1 MNALKICLL
10 GFSLLVFANCT
21 NTSKAVSNNAVV
33 QNEDANAKK
42 KKTKTPKTPKES
54 RYTNM
59 VSLTQVFRTVSGV
72 RVMGNGNN
80 PELLVMGLS
89 SSGTPLFVV
98 NGVPSNASFGELNG
112 TIAPANIKRIKVLR
126 TPSELGLYG
135 VRGGAGVI
143 EITLK

>member
-33 QNEDANAKK
+33 QNEDAKAKK
-42 KKTKTPKTPKES
+42 KKVKIPKAPKES
-54 RYTNM
+54 RYANM
-59 VSLTQVFRTVSGV
+59 LSLVDVFRTISGV
-72 RVMGNGNN
+72 RVLGNGNH
-80 PELLVMGLS
+80 PDLQVMGITT
-89 SSGTPLFVV
+89 SGTPLFVI
-98 NGVPSNASFGELNG
+98 NGAPSNASFGELNG
-112 TIAPANIKRIKVLR
+112 TIAPSNIKRVRVLR

-135 VRGGAGVI
+135 VRGAAGVI